1 MRIVDNRALMLRVR
15 NPGLVT
21 TAIPKSQVFPDNV
34 VLVHWG
40 LDEARVLRN
49 LGIRNVPSPIEGKYD
64 WPGQYKPFDHQKKT
78 AAFLTMHQRAFCF
91 NQQGTGKTM
100 SAIWAA
106 DYLMNEGVV
115 NRVLV
120 ICPLSIMDSAWRDD
134 LFKVA
139 MHRSVDV
146 AHGSKDKRRAII
158 NSDAEFVIIN
168 FDGVEIVKDDIRNG
182 GFDLVIVDEA
192 TGYKNPQTDRWK
204 ALNHVVTPDTWLWL
218 MTGTPAAQSPE
229 DAFGLAKLVNPRAV
243 PRSAG
248 SFKDMV
254 MYKAGPFRWVPRVN
268 AGAIVNQVLQPAIR
282 FTKDQCLDLPDM
294 IYTKRDVP
302 LTKQQERY
310 YNDIR
315 IRMRATA
322 AGESISAANAAVN
335 LSKLIQ
341 ISGGAVYSDNKE
353 TISFDVRPRYN
364 ALMEV
369 IAETS
374 NKVLVFVP
382 YTHTVNMIA
391 EKLKADGI
399 SAEIIDGSVPAKKR
413 TDIFRAF
420 QSGPDPKVLV
430 IQPQAAAHGVT
441 LTAAD
446 TIVWWGPTYSV
457 EIYEQANAR
466 VHRQGQVNKC
476 TVIQLQGSPAE
487 KRVYAILD
495 RKISIHT
502 KIVDLYNEVLES

>member
-1 MRIVDNRALMLRVR
+1 MQIIDNRALLMRVR
-15 NPGLVT
+15 NPGLIT
-21 TAIPKSQVFPDNV
+21 TAIPKSREFPDNV
-34 VLVHWG
+34 VVVHWG
-40 LDEARVLRN
+40 LDEARVLKN
-49 LGIRNVPSPIEGKYD
+49 IGVRNVPSPIEGRYV
-64 WPGQYKPFDHQKKT
+64 WPGQYSPFAHQKKT
-78 AAFLTMHQRAFCF
+78 SAFLTLHQRAFCF

-106 DYLMNEGVV
+106 DYLLNAGII
-115 NRVLV
+115 NRVLI

-134 LFKVA
+134 LFKTA

-146 AHGSKDKRRAII
+146 AYGPKWKREAII
-158 NSDAEFVIIN
+158 NSGAEFVIIN
-168 FDGVEIVKDDIRNG
+168 FDGVDIVQDAIIKGR
-182 GFDLVIVDEA
+182 FDLVIVDEA
-192 TGYKNPQTDRWK
+192 TGYKNPPTKRWK
-204 ALNHVVTPDTWLWL
+204 ALNKIVAPDTWLWM

-229 DAFGLAKLVNPRAV
+229 DAFGLAKLINPKAV

-254 MYKAGPFRWVPRVN
+254 MYKSGPFKWIPRPN
-268 AGAIVNQVLQPAIR
+268 AGAIVSQVLQPAIR

-294 IYTKRDVP
+294 VYVKRDVP
-302 LTKQQERY
+302 LTKQQEKF
-310 YNDIR
+310 YNAIR
-315 IRMRATA
+315 IRMRAEA
-322 AGESISAANAAVN
+322 SGESISAANAAVN

-341 ISGGAVYSDNKE
+341 ISGGAV
-353 TISFDVRPRYN
+353 
-364 ALMEV
+364 
-369 IAETS
+369 

-382 YTHTVNMIA
+382 YTHTVDMVA
-391 EKLKADGI
+391 AKLSADGI
-399 SAEIIDGSVPAKKR
+399 SVAVIDGSVPASKR

-476 TVIQLQGSPAE
+476 TVIQLQGSAAE
-487 KRVYAILD
+487 KRVYAALD
-495 RKISIHT
+495 KKIDSHLR
-502 KIVDLYNEVLES
+502 IVDLYNEVLES